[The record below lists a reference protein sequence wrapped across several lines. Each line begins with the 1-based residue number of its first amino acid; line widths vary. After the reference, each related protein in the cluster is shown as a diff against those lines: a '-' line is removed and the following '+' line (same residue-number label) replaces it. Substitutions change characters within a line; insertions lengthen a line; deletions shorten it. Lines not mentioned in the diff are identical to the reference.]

1 MYAMGMETIMNLAA
15 ALSVLCVATP
25 LALAALIFGG
35 NALFGVLEIIG
46 ILPAEKIEAG
56 RSGRIAKPV

>member
-1 MYAMGMETIMNLAA
+1 MYAMGMETIMNIAA
-15 ALSVLCVATP
+15 ALSVLCVAIP

-35 NALFGVLEIIG
+35 NAIFWALEIIG

-56 RSGRIAKPV
+56 RPGRIVKSA